1 MYNSGHD
8 GVASSGRPNMT
19 DVTFP
24 PGMVSALTYP
34 GRAMSNTSGVL
45 GDLLHRAA
53 GAWQHAFSA
62 QPRPPQWL
70 VLGSGALALAVVV
83 SAWTWPRARTVV
95 TIVHEGGHAIV
106 ALVTGQRRIRVRL
119 YRDAAGETL
128 STGAGNGIGVALTAA
143 AGYPAPS
150 LVGLGAAVLL
160 TIGHL
165 TGMLLLG
172 LALLIALA
180 IAVRNLYGMLA
191 VLVTAGAV
199 AAVCLYA
206 TAEVQAGFGYTMT
219 WFLLFGAVRPVAEL
233 HRDRRRRRNWR
244 TDADQLARL
253 THLPG
258 GAWVVI
264 FGVFA
269 LAALA
274 VSARWLVA

>member
-1 MYNSGHD
+1 
-8 GVASSGRPNMT
+8 MT

-24 PGMVSALTYP
+24 RRMVSALTYP

-53 GAWQHAFSA
+53 GAWQHAFAA

-106 ALVTGQRRIRVRL
+106 ALVTGQRRIRVLL
-119 YRDAAGETL
+119 YRDTAGETR
-128 STGAGNGIGVALTAA
+128 STGAGTGIGVALTAA
-143 AGYPAPS
+143 AGYPAPA

-172 LALLIALA
+172 LVLLIALA
-180 IAVRNLYGMLA
+180 IAVRNRYGMLA
-191 VLVTAGAV
+191 VLVTAGTV
-199 AAVCLYA
+199 AGVCMYA
-206 TAEVQAGFGYTMT
+206 TPEVQAGFGYTMT
-219 WFLLFGAVRPVAEL
+219 WFLLFGAVRPVFEL

-253 THLPG
+253 THMPG
-258 GAWVVI
+258 GAWVVVFGI
-264 FGVFA
+264 FT

-274 VSARWLVA
+274 VSARWLVG